1 MHYRQAVTLLN
12 PQAVFLD
19 WQTEYFLMKAIYAY
33 VCFGAFGNISEIEE
47 KMPLKRVIEEFV
59 WAERKNCYSKL
70 LWCTFTSYGK
80 QVVCSVAYK
89 SHGLDFCFPQWLS
102 DWAKQ

>member
-59 WAERKNCYSKL
+59 
-70 LWCTFTSYGK
+70 
-80 QVVCSVAYK
+80 
-89 SHGLDFCFPQWLS
+89 
-102 DWAKQ
+102 